1 VEESVGQR
9 EGLNSCDRARI
20 ACFHGSQY
28 PRHAMQ
34 RCDVRHL
41 CVALAI
47 RFSGAPH
54 VLHRRL
60 VHRPVRAVETE
71 KLYSQ
76 EKTAAREV
84 FLRAVVVCEWK
95 VHRS

>member
-1 VEESVGQR
+1 
-9 EGLNSCDRARI
+9 
-20 ACFHGSQY
+20 
-28 PRHAMQ
+28 
-34 RCDVRHL
+34 
-41 CVALAI
+41 
-47 RFSGAPH
+47 

-84 FLRAVVVCEWK
+84 FLRAVVVFIDGK
-95 VHRS
+95 SIARSSGQGVTPVPVREMV